1 MPCLFFCK
9 IHPYQILHHPGIKVI
24 NSISMPKHLITFH
37 PGERKISVADGENLL
52 QAAMEAGIH
61 INASCGGSATCGKC
75 RIKILQGVAHSPSHP
90 KIAQKDYDRGVRLAC
105 LISIHE
111 DLEVE
116 IPIESQVDRSVLQ
129 LKGDRAAQRYL
140 LSPQDIYQLVQGW
153 EVDPAV
159 FKKYVRLDPP
169 TPKDNRSDL
178 TRLTHV
184 LERQQGIGRI
194 SADFRVIMKLS
205 RILRES
211 DWEVT
216 VTLVLTRKG
225 YKLINV
231 EPGNTTHRNYS
242 VVFDIGTTTI
252 YGQILDLN
260 GCVVVA
266 CPDGRCDGTTLFALA
281 EASDYNGQIRYG
293 EDVITRIIYS
303 QRPGGL
309 KTLQEVVVST
319 INKVL
324 QELLEMSGIERSLI
338 SHMVIAGN
346 TTMTQLL
353 LGLDP
358 KYIREAPYVP
368 TANFIPPVRAIH
380 LGIEL
385 AEHVHLY
392 IFPMVASYVG
402 GDIVAGILGSGIFQR
417 ETLTLYMDIGTNGE
431 IVLGNKDWL
440 ASVSCSAGPAFEG
453 AGIKYGMRATRGA
466 IEEVNINHRT
476 YEPMIL
482 TIGRTKPIGIC
493 GSGLIDAVAA
503 LLETGMIDPNGKF
516 RQDLPTD
523 RVRQGPDGY
532 EYVLARKEETG
543 THEDIALT
551 EIDIENLIRTKAAI
565 YAGCKVLLESVG
577 LGFKD
582 LEQVIIAG
590 GFGRHIDLEKAVF
603 IGLLPEIDI
612 GKFIFVGNGSLLGT
626 RLLSFSR
633 NLLKEGE
640 RIALMMTNLELSDH
654 PTFMNEFIAAMFL
667 PHTDASA
674 FPQVTDR
681 LHRMKKGEQE
691 LRLMS

>member
-1 MPCLFFCK
+1 
-9 IHPYQILHHPGIKVI
+9 
-24 NSISMPKHLITFH
+24 MPKHLITFH
-37 PGERKISVADGENLL
+37 PGEKRISVDEGENLL

-75 RIKILQGVAHSPSHP
+75 KIHLLQGTADSPKHP
-90 KIAQKDYDRGVRLAC
+90 NISSQEYEQGIRLAC
-105 LISIHE
+105 LTSVHG

-116 IPIESQVDRSVLQ
+116 IPLESQVDRSVLQ
-129 LKGDRAAQRYL
+129 LKGDRTAQKYL

-159 FKKYVRLDPP
+159 FKKYVLLDPP

-184 LERQQGIGRI
+184 LERQHGIGGI
-194 SADFRVIMKLS
+194 SADFRVIMRLS
-205 RILRES
+205 QILRES
-211 DWEVT
+211 DWKVT
-216 VTLVLTRKG
+216 ATLVLTRKG

-231 EPGNTTHRNYS
+231 EPGDTTQRNYS

-266 CPDGRCDGTTLFALA
+266 CPDGQCDGTSLFALA

-319 INKVL
+319 LNKIL
-324 QELLEMSGIERSLI
+324 QELLDMSGIDRSLI

-368 TANFIPPVRAIH
+368 TANFIPPVRAVH
-380 LGIEL
+380 LGIHL
-385 AEHVHLY
+385 ADHVHTY

-453 AGIKYGMRATRGA
+453 AGIKFGMRAARGA

-516 RQDLPTD
+516 RGALPTD
-523 RVRQGPDGY
+523 RVRRGPDGY

-543 THEDIALT
+543 IHEDIALT

-565 YAGCKVLLESVG
+565 YAGYKILLESVG
-577 LGFKD
+577 LGFQD
-582 LEQVIIAG
+582 LQQVIIAG
-590 GFGRHIDLEKAVF
+590 GFGRHIDLQKAIF
-603 IGLLPEIDI
+603 IGLLPEIGID
-612 GKFIFVGNGSLLGT
+612 KFIFVGNGSLLGT
-626 RLLSFSR
+626 RLLSFSK
-633 NLLKEGE
+633 NLLKEAE
-640 RIALMMTNLELSDH
+640 RIALMTTNLELSDH
-654 PTFMNEFIAAMFL
+654 PTFMNEFVAAMFL

-674 FPQVTDR
+674 FPQVKDR
-681 LHRMKKGEQE
+681 LHRMKSGYLSEQV
-691 LRLMS
+691 M